1 MANPKPLPP
10 EVAAALQKG
19 NVVEAIKLLRKTFDL
34 SLKEAKAAIDER
46 SHVAQ
51 EKLPAGTPSPRPKG
65 MAMGSPPEP
74 APRQL
79 QLPLEAMQALR
90 RGNEI
95 EAIRIVREKAR
106 IGLKEAKDTVDAY
119 RRANPDV
126 RAGLSPGEVPARRN
140 EYWVAAALVIVV
152 FGLWLFL
159 A

>member
-51 EKLPAGTPSPRPKG
+51 EKSSADAQPPRPRG
-65 MAMGSPPEP
+65 MPMGSPPSP
-74 APRQL
+74 APQQL
-79 QLPLEAMQALR
+79 PLPLEAVQALR
-90 RGNEI
+90 RGSEI

-126 RAGLSPGEVPARRN
+126 RSGLSPGEVPAQRN
-140 EYWVAAALVIVV
+140 EYWAIAVIVIVV

>member
-34 SLKEAKAAIDER
+34 SLKDAKAAIDER

-51 EKLPAGTPSPRPKG
+51 EKLPAGAPPPRPKG
-65 MAMGSPPEP
+65 MPMGSPPNP
-74 APRQL
+74 APQQL
-79 QLPLEAMQALR
+79 QLPLEAVQALR

-119 RRANPDV
+119 RRGNPDV
-126 RAGLSPGEVPARRN
+126 RSGLSPGEVPAGRN
-140 EYWVAAALVIVV
+140 EYWAIAVIAIVL